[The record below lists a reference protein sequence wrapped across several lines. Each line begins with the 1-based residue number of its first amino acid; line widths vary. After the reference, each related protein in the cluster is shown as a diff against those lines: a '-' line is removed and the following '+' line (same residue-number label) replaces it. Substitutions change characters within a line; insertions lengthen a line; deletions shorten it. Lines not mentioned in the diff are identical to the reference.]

1 MTKIK
6 FGDKEYQ
13 IQFGYIATAKS
24 GIISKIVKMENSIQ
38 NGLTPEVLDGF
49 LMVLPE
55 IILVGLQK
63 FHRDKFGYNYDTG
76 EGREEAI
83 SKVGDLVDAYFD
95 NEDSDFYELFGVLTD
110 ELMDNSFLSKMFQQ
124 VQGKQD
130 KNQRNQR
137 KAKAETEP
145 ERFTNTKSVLICL
158 WSLRV
163 TG

>member
-6 FGDKEYQ
+6 FGEKEYQ

-63 FHRDKFGYNYDTG
+63 FHRDEFGYNYDTK
-76 EGREEAI
+76 EGRDEALE
-83 SKVGDLVDAYFD
+83 KAGELVDAYFD

-110 ELMDNSFLSKMFQQ
+110 ELMDNSFLSKMFREEQENQ
-124 VQGKQD
+124 S
-130 KNQRNQR
+130 KNQKNPK
-137 KAKAETEP
+137 KAKAE
-145 ERFTNTKSVLICL
+145 N
-158 WSLRV
+158 
-163 TG
+163 